1 MFGGT
6 AQRTVLMI
14 YLLFVNVD
22 LKLSASVRL
31 LPLSLLIVPSPY
43 LVEDGMLCML
53 LVIVAARL
61 LFW

>member
-1 MFGGT
+1 
-6 AQRTVLMI
+6 MI

-31 LPLSLLIVPSPY
+31 LPLFLLTVPSSY

-61 LFW
+61 LFWKLKLYFCLFL